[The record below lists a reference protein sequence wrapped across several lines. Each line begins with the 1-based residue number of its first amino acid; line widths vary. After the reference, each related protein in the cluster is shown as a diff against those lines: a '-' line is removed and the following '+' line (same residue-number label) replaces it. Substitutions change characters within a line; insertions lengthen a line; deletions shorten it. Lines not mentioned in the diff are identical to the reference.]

1 MPESATEIAR
11 RLARELG
18 RLEIDGFIVH
28 QTVTPERVQEA
39 IERYA
44 ASLDNPGFCLA
55 CGADAEG
62 VEPDASR
69 YTCEACEAPAV
80 YGASELLIYMAD

>member
-1 MPESATEIAR
+1 MANASETAR

-18 RLEIDGFIVH
+18 RVEIDGFIVH

-39 IERYA
+39 VQRYA
-44 ASLDNPGFCLA
+44 ASSDNPGFCLA
-55 CGADAEG
+55 CGADVEG
-62 VEPDASR
+62 VEPDATR